1 MVILFALYD
10 NGKQVKRYPQGVYEN
25 ETLALESL
33 KTIDSKYSYK
43 CAEYKINTPFEDVP
57 IFNDDE
63 IKQFETAFSDI

>member
-10 NGKQVKRYPQGVYEN
+10 NGNQVKRYPLGVYEN
-25 ETLALESL
+25 EKLALESL
-33 KTIDSKYSYK
+33 KIIDSEYSYK

-57 IFNDDE
+57 IFNNDE